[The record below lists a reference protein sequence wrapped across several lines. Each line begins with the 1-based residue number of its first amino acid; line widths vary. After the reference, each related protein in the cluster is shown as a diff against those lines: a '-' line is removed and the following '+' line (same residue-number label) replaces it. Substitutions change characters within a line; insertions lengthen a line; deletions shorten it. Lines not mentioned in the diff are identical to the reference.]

1 MALVKCKECGEQVST
16 KAKSCPK
23 CGAKPP
29 KKTSFLTWAVLAFI
43 VITVYGA
50 YQQESNMTPEQK
62 AARAEKREVEKAEEA
77 KRDAEKKAAQ
87 DEKYKEY
94 AWIEKG
100 KDAVLAR
107 LKDPKSAEFKDVYFF
122 RGADNVPMTC
132 GQVNSKNSFGGF
144 VGFQHFVSGGSP
156 DMTFLQNEVDDFA
169 SVWNKFC
176 TK

>member
-1 MALVKCKECGEQVST
+1 MLNFRRFGFLSELRN
-16 KAKSCPK
+16 KA
-23 CGAKPP
+23 
-29 KKTSFLTWAVLAFI
+29 
-43 VITVYGA
+43 
-50 YQQESNMTPEQK
+50 
-62 AARAEKREVEKAEEA
+62 
-77 KRDAEKKAAQ
+77 
-87 DEKYKEY
+87 
-94 AWIEKG
+94 
-100 KDAVLAR
+100 LAR

>member
-1 MALVKCKECGEQVST
+1 V
-16 KAKSCPK
+16 
-23 CGAKPP
+23 
-29 KKTSFLTWAVLAFI
+29 
-43 VITVYGA
+43 

-62 AARAEKREVEKAEEA
+62 AARTEKREAEKAAET

-87 DEKYKEY
+87 DEKYKY

-100 KDAVLAR
+100 KDSVLTR
-107 LKDPKSAEFKDVYFF
+107 LKDLKSAEFKDVYFF
-122 RGADNVPMTC
+122 RGADNVPITC

-144 VGFQHFVSGGSP
+144 VGFQHFVSAGSP

>member
-1 MALVKCKECGEQVST
+1 
-16 KAKSCPK
+16 
-23 CGAKPP
+23 
-29 KKTSFLTWAVLAFI
+29 
-43 VITVYGA
+43 
-50 YQQESNMTPEQK
+50 MTPEQK
-62 AARAEKREVEKAEEA
+62 AARTEKREAEKAAET

-87 DEKYKEY
+87 DEKYKY

-100 KDAVLAR
+100 KDSVLTR
-107 LKDPKSAEFKDVYFF
+107 LKDLKSAEFKDVYFF
-122 RGADNVPMTC
+122 RGADNVPITC

-144 VGFQHFVSGGSP
+144 VGFQHFVSAGSP